1 MKEKI
6 LVHKVHGLC
15 KIIEEL
21 EINGQDFLMVSS
33 LEDNSLK
40 IYCPKNKFSEFFRDL
55 VSKEEATNIISY
67 MKNLKDTHIE
77 STKQQRTMLL
87 DLLYSGDLKNL
98 AYLNIALLRY
108 QTEKAKRK
116 QLLST
121 IESKVL
127 KASNKMLVDELS
139 FSLDISKDKLNS
151 DILVWASNGSN

>member
-1 MKEKI
+1 
-6 LVHKVHGLC
+6 
-15 KIIEEL
+15 
-21 EINGQDFLMVSS
+21 
-33 LEDNSLK
+33 
-40 IYCPKNKFSEFFRDL
+40 
-55 VSKEEATNIISY
+55 

-139 FSLDISKDKLNS
+139 LSLDVPKDKLNS